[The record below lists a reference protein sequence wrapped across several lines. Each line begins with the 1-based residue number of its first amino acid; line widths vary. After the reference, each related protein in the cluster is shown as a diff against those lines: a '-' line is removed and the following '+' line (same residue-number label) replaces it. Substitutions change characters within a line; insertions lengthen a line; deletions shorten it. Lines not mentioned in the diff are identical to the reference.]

1 MSSDHSGH
9 TSSVKWRLAV
19 FLPNAALRH
28 FNTLW
33 CCQVFQPWEGT
44 FLPESTVWAVPCLS
58 TDDKYSELHFL
69 EWSEKRKSY
78 SSKTVHFAWC
88 MACVWGETDQAARD
102 EQIGE
107 SFSVFFSSCTLY
119 CFRLL
124 AHSPQLNSP
133 VWNLLGARAASSA
146 KNLPIAEHWGGAWEK
161 NLWHSCQPNLLNLFG
176 LA

>member
-1 MSSDHSGH
+1 MLP
-9 TSSVKWRLAV
+9 SVS
-19 FLPNAALRH
+19 
-28 FNTLW
+28 TLGGN
-33 CCQVFQPWEGT
+33 FP
-44 FLPESTVWAVPCLS
+44 SR
-58 TDDKYSELHFL
+58 KYSLSCPLSEYRWQIQWTPLSGV
-69 EWSEKRKSY
+69 EWKKKKLFI
-78 SSKTVHFAWC
+78 KTVHFAWC
-88 MACVWGETDQAARD
+88 MACVWGETDRAARD

-119 CFRLL
+119 CFHLL

>member
-9 TSSVKWRLAV
+9 TFSVKWRLAV

-78 SSKTVHFAWC
+78 SSKTVHFVMHSVRVRWD
-88 MACVWGETDQAARD
+88 GPSGARWANRWKL
-102 EQIGE
+102 
-107 SFSVFFSSCTLY
+107 FRLFFLMHFVLFSSSGPLST
-119 CFRLL
+119 
-124 AHSPQLNSP
+124 AE
-133 VWNLLGARAASSA
+133 
-146 KNLPIAEHWGGAWEK
+146 LPGVEFIRRQ
-161 NLWHSCQPNLLNLFG
+161 SCQLSQKSPHCRALRGSLREKSMT
-176 LA
+176 